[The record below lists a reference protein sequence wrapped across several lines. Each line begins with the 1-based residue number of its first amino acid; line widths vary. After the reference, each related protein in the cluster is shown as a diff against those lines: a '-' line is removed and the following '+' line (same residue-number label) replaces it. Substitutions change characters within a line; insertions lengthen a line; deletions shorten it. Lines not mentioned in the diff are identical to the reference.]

1 MSILF
6 TGAASYEF
14 VNVSALVTTGATF
27 DEDYVEG
34 AISKTAINDLA
45 AARFFKPVVEQ
56 EIWLHANLLLGAT
69 LVSGAQVN
77 PIIMF
82 TNSEQTFIGGI
93 QVTSGNLILKS
104 GNSTVDVTGLVT
116 RNVLNDVDLHLFQFG
131 SVRVVELYVAGNFV
145 AECRSTTVWVAP
157 TQVLLGG
164 SQNSAN
170 YFSELAVI
178 EGNEPTIGMR
188 IHSKRPDPSLPG
200 LNTFDSGFW
209 GALANG
215 TLTDG
220 VVTSDPG
227 ARLTGGFQPYT
238 GPAAPLGIRG
248 VVQSARYLK
257 NGSLLNL
264 KGQLRIADVNYDT
277 PDAEYDD
284 GNRLLS
290 IWFENPATT
299 NRFDV
304 ADFAGLQ
311 GGFYTALPA

>member
-1 MSILF
+1 MILF
-6 TGAASYEF
+6 AGAAPYEF

-56 EIWLHANLLLGAT
+56 EVWLHANLFLGAT
-69 LVSGAQVN
+69 LPLSAQNN

-82 TNSEQTFIGGI
+82 KTSEQVEVGGLGAASG
-93 QVTSGNLILKS
+93 TLYLRSGNTSI
-104 GNSTVDVTGLVT
+104 DITGLVT
-116 RNVLNDVDLHLFQFG
+116 RNVLNDVDIHLFQFG
-131 SVRVVELYVAGNFV
+131 SIRVVELYIAGNFV
-145 AECRSTTVWVAP
+145 AEARSTAVWLAP
-157 TQVLLGG
+157 TQVILGG
-164 SQNSAN
+164 CITSAN

-238 GPAAPLGIRG
+238 GPAEPLGIRG

-257 NGSLLNL
+257 NGSLLEL
-264 KGQLRIADVNYDT
+264 KGQLRIADVNYD
-277 PDAEYDD
+277 
-284 GNRLLS
+284 
-290 IWFENPATT
+290 
-299 NRFDV
+299 
-304 ADFAGLQ
+304 
-311 GGFYTALPA
+311 

>member
-1 MSILF
+1 MK
-6 TGAASYEF
+6 TMR
-14 VNVSALVTTGATF
+14 
-27 DEDYVEG
+27 G
-34 AISKTAINDLA
+34 AISKTVINDLA
-45 AARFFKPVVEQ
+45 AARFFNPVVEH
-56 EIWLHANLLLGAT
+56 EFGHHGNLLLGAT
-69 LVSGAQVN
+69 LSTSNQIN
-77 PIIMF
+77 PIITF
-82 TNSEQTFIGGI
+82 TNNEQTLIGGLHVYDSKLI
-93 QVTSGNLILKS
+93 LRSGNNI
-104 GNSTVDVTGLVT
+104 VDITGLVT
-116 RNVLNDVDLHLFQFG
+116 RNVLNDVDIHLFQFG
-131 SVRVVELYVAGNFV
+131 SVRVVELYVSGNFV
-145 AECRSTTVWVAP
+145 AECRSTQVWLTP

-164 SQNSAN
+164 SHNSAN

-238 GPAAPLGIRG
+238 GPAEPLGIRG

-264 KGQLRIADVNYDT
+264 KDNFVLRT
-277 PDAEYDD
+277 
-284 GNRLLS
+284 
-290 IWFENPATT
+290 
-299 NRFDV
+299 
-304 ADFAGLQ
+304 
-311 GGFYTALPA
+311 

>member
-6 TGAASYEF
+6 SGAAPYEF
-14 VNVSALVTTGATF
+14 VNVNALVTTGATF

-34 AISKTAINDLA
+34 AISKTAMNDLA

-56 EIWLHANLLLGAT
+56 EVWLHANLLLGAS
-69 LVSGAQVN
+69 LPLGAQNN
-77 PIIMF
+77 PVIIF
-82 TNSEQTFIGGI
+82 KTSEQVEVGGLG
-93 QVTSGNLILKS
+93 VGNENVYLKS
-104 GNSTVDVTGLVT
+104 GNTSINITGLVT

-145 AECRSTTVWVAP
+145 AEARSTAVWLAP
-157 TQVLLGG
+157 TQVILGG
-164 SQNSAN
+164 CVNSAN
-170 YFSELAVI
+170 YFSELVVI

-238 GPAAPLGIRG
+238 GPAEPLGIRG
-248 VVQSARYLK
+248 IVQSGRYLK
-257 NGSLLNL
+257 NGTLLNL
-264 KGQLRIADVNYDT
+264 YGQLRIDDVNYDT
-277 PDAEYDD
+277 PDEQFDD
-284 GNRLLS
+284 GNRLIS
-290 IWFENPATT
+290 IWEENPATSL
-299 NRFDV
+299 RFTV

-311 GGFYTALPA
+311 GGFFTGLGS